1 MGVPRSTAYGW
12 LRRAPL
18 DVTTGHAA
26 DPSVTDLRRRVARL
40 EKRVKRLAAVLRL
53 LFVLF
58 RVIAPDLS
66 RVRFVGLDKAR
77 LLRAIDRTRDVIGLR
92 RILTLMGLSLSRFH
106 AWRRAE
112 IGCCLE
118 DQPSCPKS
126 SPQRLTAAEVMRM
139 RHIATSEDY
148 RHVPTGRLA
157 LLAQRLG
164 AVFASPSTWIRFVRL
179 RGWRRPR
186 TRVYPHKPRQGVRAE
201 TPNQLWHVDTTIL
214 KLLDGTR
221 AYLHAVIDNFSR
233 RILAWRVTDRIC
245 SGTTVEI
252 LIEAGKNLAGVV
264 PTVLTDQ
271 GSENVNAKV
280 DALIEGGVLRRLLAQ
295 VEVGFSNSMIEAFW
309 RSTKH
314 NWLFINDLDNLS
326 RLRSLVA
333 FYVTEHNSKIPHSA
347 FQGQTPDEMY
357 SGTGEFVP
365 ERLARERAGARETR
379 IEFNRSRSCATC
391 A

>member
-1 MGVPRSTAYGW
+1 VPRRG
-12 LRRAPL
+12 RPPL
-18 DVTTGHAA
+18 AG
-26 DPSVTDLRRRVARL
+26 
-40 EKRVKRLAAVLRL
+40 
-53 LFVLF
+53 
-58 RVIAPDLS
+58 
-66 RVRFVGLDKAR
+66 
-77 LLRAIDRTRDVIGLR
+77 
-92 RILTLMGLSLSRFH
+92 
-106 AWRRAE
+106 
-112 IGCCLE
+112 
-118 DQPSCPKS
+118 
-126 SPQRLTAAEVMRM
+126 
-139 RHIATSEDY
+139 
-148 RHVPTGRLA
+148 PT
-157 LLAQRLG
+157 Q
-164 AVFASPSTWIRFVRL
+164 
-179 RGWRRPR
+179 
-186 TRVYPHKPRQGVRAE
+186 
-201 TPNQLWHVDTTIL
+201 IL

-252 LIEAGKNLAGVV
+252 LIEAGRNLAGVV

-333 FYVTEHNSKIPHSA
+333 FYVGEHNSKIPHSA

-357 SGTGEFVP
+357 FGKGEFVP
-365 ERLARERAGARETR
+365 EILARERAGARQAR
-379 IEFNRSRSCATC
+379 IEFNRTRSCATC